1 MPDVVISDT
10 SCLIILSNI
19 QELDLLKDVYKNVI
33 TTPDIANEFGELL
46 PGWVTIKSPI
56 DRKRQQILERQ
67 IDKGE
72 ASAIALALET
82 PGSVLILDDLQA
94 RILAEKLGI
103 SITGTLGVII
113 KAKLNG
119 IIPSV
124 KPLLAKIKQTNFRIS
139 SALEEIVLKEAGE

>member
-19 QELDLLKDVYKNVI
+19 QELDLLKRVYKNVI
-33 TTPDIANEFGELL
+33 TTPEIANEFGELL
-46 PGWVTIKSPI
+46 PSWVKIKSPI
-56 DRKRQQILERQ
+56 DVKKQHIFELQV
-67 IDKGE
+67 DKGE

-82 PGSVLILDDLQA
+82 PGSLLILDDLQA
-94 RILAEKLGI
+94 RTFAEKLGI
-103 SITGTLGVII
+103 VITGTLGVII

-119 IIPSV
+119 LIPSV

>member
-19 QELDLLKDVYKNVI
+19 QELDLLKRVYKNVI
-33 TTPDIANEFGELL
+33 TTPEIANEFGELL
-46 PGWVTIKSPI
+46 PSWVKIKSPI
-56 DRKRQQILERQ
+56 DVKKQHIFELQV
-67 IDKGE
+67 DKGE

-82 PGSVLILDDLQA
+82 PGSLLILDDLQA
-94 RILAEKLGI
+94 RTFAEKLGI
-103 SITGTLGVII
+103 VITGTLGVII